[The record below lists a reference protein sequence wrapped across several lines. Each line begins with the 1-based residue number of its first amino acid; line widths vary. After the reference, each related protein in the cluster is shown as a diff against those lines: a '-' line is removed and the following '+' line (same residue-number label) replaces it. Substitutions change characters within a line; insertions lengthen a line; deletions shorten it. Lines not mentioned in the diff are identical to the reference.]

1 MEIVI
6 QLLTNHLIPYL
17 FSMGL
22 YIFAIRWEGLTLRG
36 LVLFL
41 CVDWDRIDCSLLFIS
56 CVLSLGMEWDSGEDR
71 FSWIKEQQRVRT

>member
-36 LVLFL
+36 LVLFFVL
-41 CVDWDRIDCSLLFIS
+41 IGVELIVLFYLFLV
-56 CVLSLGMEWDSGEDR
+56 C
-71 FSWIKEQQRVRT
+71 

>member
-1 MEIVI
+1 MTVKAELRSGQRVKGEKGRMEIVI

-36 LVLFL
+36 LVLFFVL
-41 CVDWDRIDCSLLFIS
+41 IGVELIVLFYLFLV
-56 CVLSLGMEWDSGEDR
+56 C
-71 FSWIKEQQRVRT
+71 